1 MAQTIE
7 PQKTKSI
14 FEVEREA
21 RWRVWAL
28 FGLLVAVALVCV
40 APVAVVLGGALW
52 LLNADG
58 TSTSTAPGVAPTA
71 GSLLFSIGLVLLAA
85 LLLAVAYWHF
95 SHRSARERLIRMM
108 HAQPLDP
115 GDRFHHRLSD
125 IVEEMRVATG
135 SPAVTCLTIPTRAL
149 NAFTFSDLK
158 GGACIGVTEG
168 ALSRLSREQLQGVVA
183 HEFGHVLSGDYVTV
197 TSACLLFGI
206 YSGVADTLE
215 GGFETDVRVGA
226 ASGLLYLLVRLAE
239 AASAVTN
246 AAISRQR
253 EWEADAAAAR
263 YTRDP
268 LSLAQ
273 ALRMMLTD
281 ASGGGYIPEG
291 LSALCIRPTALTP
304 NGFLARATAT
314 HPPVNDRI
322 ARLLNAAHVSWDQ
335 FNAQMAASQT
345 LAAQQEHATA
355 APEPPRPTTAQ
366 DQLAQLVATPLAAAP
381 VQAPATT
388 PAAPPAQPPAAQSP
402 AAQPPAAATKPAAA
416 ATLPATPLAA
426 QPPAASAPSVTAA
439 PIVAALPGVG
449 AGTGVAT
456 SQPVGGA
463 PSGARPPAGPG
474 AVGRCPRCGA
484 GLERF
489 DYEGADVLIC
499 RACGGRL
506 AGTSA
511 VQRILTRREMRFDD
525 RQLQQAAAVLQNGD
539 DLRRADHA
547 RRAAGGGDRVACP
560 RCGRPMMLR
569 LYSYDYAVEVD
580 YCSPCDL
587 FWFDRD
593 ELEVL
598 QAMVERQQL

>member
-1 MAQTIE
+1 
-7 PQKTKSI
+7 
-14 FEVEREA
+14 
-21 RWRVWAL
+21 
-28 FGLLVAVALVCV
+28 
-40 APVAVVLGGALW
+40 
-52 LLNADG
+52 
-58 TSTSTAPGVAPTA
+58 
-71 GSLLFSIGLVLLAA
+71 
-85 LLLAVAYWHF
+85 
-95 SHRSARERLIRMM
+95 
-108 HAQPLDP
+108 
-115 GDRFHHRLSD
+115 
-125 IVEEMRVATG
+125 
-135 SPAVTCLTIPTRAL
+135 
-149 NAFTFSDLK
+149 
-158 GGACIGVTEG
+158 
-168 ALSRLSREQLQGVVA
+168 
-183 HEFGHVLSGDYVTV
+183 
-197 TSACLLFGI
+197 
-206 YSGVADTLE
+206 
-215 GGFETDVRVGA
+215 
-226 ASGLLYLLVRLAE
+226 VRLAE

-263 YTRDP
+263 HTRDP

-322 ARLLNAAHVSWDQ
+322 TRLLNAAHVSWDQ
-335 FNAQMAASQT
+335 FNAQMAAAQT
-345 LAAQQEHATA
+345 IAAQQEHATA
-355 APEPPRPTTAQ
+355 APEPPRPTAAQ

-381 VQAPATT
+381 VQAPAVT

-416 ATLPATPLAA
+416 ATPPPAAATNPAAAATPPPAAATNPAAAATPPATPLAA

-439 PIVAALPGVG
+439 SIVAALPGVG
-449 AGTGVAT
+449 AGTGGAA
-456 SQPVGGA
+456 SQPVGGP

-474 AVGRCPRCGA
+474 AVGRCTRCGA

-525 RQLQQAAAVLQNGD
+525 RQLQQAATVLQNGD
-539 DLRRADHA
+539 DLRRADRA

>member
-1 MAQTIE
+1 VAQTIE

-28 FGLLVAVALVCV
+28 FGLLVVVALVCV
-40 APVAVVLGGALW
+40 APVAVVLGGAVW

-58 TSTSTAPGVAPTA
+58 TSTAPGVAPTA

-226 ASGLLYLLVRLAE
+226 ASALLYLLVRLAE
-239 AASAVTN
+239 VASAVTN
-246 AAISRQR
+246 AAISRER

-281 ASGGGYIPEG
+281 ASGGGYIPGG
-291 LSALCIRPTALTP
+291 LSALCIRPTVLTS
-304 NGFLARATAT
+304 NSLLARAVAT

-322 ARLLNAAHVSWDQ
+322 IRLLNAAHMSWDQ
-335 FNAQMAASQT
+335 FNARMAASQT
-345 LAAQQEHATA
+345 MAAQQEHATA
-355 APEPPRPTTAQ
+355 APEPALPTAAQ
-366 DQLAQLVATPLAAAP
+366 DGFAQLVTPPLAAAP
-381 VQAPATT
+381 AQPPVAQTPAPPPVASAPPAPPPAAAAPAQS
-388 PAAPPAQPPAAQSP
+388 PVAQASPPAAAAPPAS
-402 AAQPPAAATKPAAA
+402 
-416 ATLPATPLAA
+416 
-426 QPPAASAPSVTAA
+426 AA
-439 PIVAALPGVG
+439 PLVAALPGVG
-449 AGTGVAT
+449 AGGGGTTTRPGVGQA
-456 SQPVGGA
+456 
-463 PSGARPPAGPG
+463 PAGQG

-499 RACGGRL
+499 RGCGGRL

-525 RQLQQAAAVLQNGD
+525 RQLQQAAAVAQSGD
-539 DLRRADHA
+539 DLRRADRA
-547 RRAAGGGDRVACP
+547 RRAAGGGDRIACP
-560 RCGRPMMLR
+560 RCGRPMMVR
-569 LYSYDYAVEVD
+569 LYSYDHAVEVD

-598 QAMVERQQL
+598 QALVERQQP